1 MCLETVEGLFYA
13 GEIYKHF
20 KFWGDKGV
28 YGYRVNSVGRKVED
42 REEFCLIPQEGN
54 KHLIVKLNNFRRL
67 TVNKISI
74 DGNDDYIRVHPRS
87 GNEIDVS

>member
-1 MCLETVEGLFYA
+1 MKIQT
-13 GEIYKHF
+13 K
-20 KFWGDKGV
+20 
-28 YGYRVNSVGRKVED
+28 RQ
-42 REEFCLIPQEGN
+42 EEFIDVTTATIEINGN
-54 KHLIVKLNNFRRL
+54 RYRLSETFDGRL

>member
-1 MCLETVEGLFYA
+1 MK
-13 GEIYKHF
+13 IQIK
-20 KFWGDKGV
+20 
-28 YGYRVNSVGRKVED
+28 RQ
-42 REEFCLIPQEGN
+42 EEFIEVTATTIEINGN
-54 KHLIVKLNNFRRL
+54 RYRLSETIDGRL

>member
-1 MCLETVEGLFYA
+1 MKIQTKRQEDFIDITTATIEINGNRYRLYETIDG
-13 GEIYKHF
+13 
-20 KFWGDKGV
+20 
-28 YGYRVNSVGRKVED
+28 
-42 REEFCLIPQEGN
+42 
-54 KHLIVKLNNFRRL
+54 RL